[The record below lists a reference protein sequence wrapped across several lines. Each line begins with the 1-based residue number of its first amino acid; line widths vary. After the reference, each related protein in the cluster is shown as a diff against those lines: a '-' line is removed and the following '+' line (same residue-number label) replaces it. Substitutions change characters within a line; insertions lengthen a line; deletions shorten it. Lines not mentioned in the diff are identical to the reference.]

1 LPIERT
7 KIQGGVAVRIRT
19 RNPWVLVLLL
29 LTGTVIGSFLGQYLG
44 QFLPFLQSS
53 FPIGIKEPLFLD
65 LGFLSLVFGFMININ
80 IASVLGLII
89 AILVFV
95 RI

>member
-1 LPIERT
+1 M
-7 KIQGGVAVRIRT
+7 RIKT

-29 LTGTVIGSFLGQYLG
+29 LTGAIIGGFLGQYLG
-44 QFLPFLQSS
+44 QFFPFLQHN

-65 LGFLSLVFGFMININ
+65 LGILSLVFGFVININ
-80 IASVLGLII
+80 VAGVIGLMLAVIM
-89 AILVFV
+89 FQ

>member
-1 LPIERT
+1 M
-7 KIQGGVAVRIRT
+7 RIRT

-29 LTGTVIGSFLGQYLG
+29 ITGAVIGSFFGQYLS
-44 QFLPFLQSS
+44 QFFPFLRSS
-53 FPIGIKEPLFLD
+53 YPIGIKEPLFLD
-65 LGFLSLVFGFMININ
+65 LGFLSLVLGFVININ

-89 AILVFV
+89 AMLVFI